1 MIQISEDEALEAL
14 ADDWLESPPPFRTL
28 SDAGTIAVLAWLQE
42 HLLDQSEDN
51 LDAWVDE
58 ADRLVRFAPRPDP
71 VILMMGP
78 GHSTSGQY
86 QTLALDKPEWIAWW
100 VDR

>member
-1 MIQISEDEALEAL
+1 MIQITEDEALEML
-14 ADDWLESPPPFRTL
+14 ADDWLESPPPSRSL

-42 HLLDQSEDN
+42 HLIDKSEDN
-51 LDAWVDE
+51 LGALVGE

-71 VILMMGP
+71 VVLMMGP
-78 GHSTSGQY
+78 GHSISGQY